1 MIIGKTSGIKIFDID
16 GNLKEI
22 LTINDDIDFSVV
34 DGRVLKGT
42 KCYYKGIGVPYSCHF
57 IPVIKHNEDQYDA
70 LELSDVF
77 YMGLRVA
84 KKSFIGKQGIFQ
96 EPYQTMFS
104 DFIGTCGVKELSIIE
119 NSMFFEMSSA
129 EILDS
134 VNYDTENM
142 QYYFKVN
149 YKCGRSKYIQT
160 GDPHKL
166 RSLIEYMLDS
176 HWNIVWDK
184 DSITDISANGMV
196 TDVGELF
203 VSKLLE
209 NKFGTVYSILY
220 SLGKRNFNKY
230 LEFLDIYDLNHETEM
245 SYVFNAAE
253 ILKKNNI
260 DTEKMF
266 PTVFLVDN
274 YKHIVLN
281 YLLTGRNCGH
291 CSFVDVGD
299 KIKDQY
305 IAGYK

>member
-1 MIIGKTSGIKIFDID
+1 MTDIQIYD
-16 GNLKEI
+16 SFGNTKDV
-22 LTINDDIDFSVV
+22 LTIKDDIDLNNV
-34 DGRVLKGT
+34 DGRVVKGT
-42 KCYYKGIGVPYSCHF
+42 NCYYKGIGVPYQFHF
-57 IPVIKHNEDQYDA
+57 IPVSSFDDNYNKLKE
-70 LELSDVF
+70 SDVF
-77 YMGLRVA
+77 YMGWQVV

-96 EPYQTMFS
+96 EPFQTMFT

-129 EILDS
+129 EILES

-149 YKCGRSKYIQT
+149 YRCGRSKYIQT
-160 GDPHKL
+160 GDPYRL

-176 HWNIVWDK
+176 NWNIIWDK

-203 VSKLLE
+203 VSSTLE
-209 NKFGTVYSILY
+209 NKLGTVYSILY

-230 LEFLDIYDLNHETEM
+230 IEFINLYDLNHENDM
-245 SYVFNAAE
+245 SYIFNSIE

-260 DTEKMF
+260 NTENMF
-266 PTVFLVDN
+266 PTNFLVDN
-274 YKHIVLN
+274 YKYIVLN

-291 CSFVDVGD
+291 CSFVDFGD
-299 KIKDQY
+299 KVKEEY
-305 IAGYK
+305 IARYK

>member
-1 MIIGKTSGIKIFDID
+1 MTDIKIYDAD
-16 GNLKEI
+16 GNIKDALI
-22 LTINDDIDFSVV
+22 INDEIDFSVI

-42 KCYYKGIGVPYSCHF
+42 KCYYKGIGVPYSFHF
-57 IPVIKHNEDQYDA
+57 ISKISYNENQYNA
-70 LELSDVF
+70 LEISDVF
-77 YMGLRVA
+77 YMGLQVE
-84 KKSFIGKQGIFQ
+84 KKAFIGKRGIFQ
-96 EPYQTMFS
+96 EPFQTMFS

-129 EILDS
+129 EILES

-149 YKCGRSKYIQT
+149 YKCGRSKYIET
-160 GDPHKL
+160 GDPYKL
-166 RSLIEYMLDS
+166 RSLIEYMLS
-176 HWNIVWDK
+176 SNWNIIWDK

-203 VSKLLE
+203 VSNTLE
-209 NKFGTVYSILY
+209 NKFGSVYSILY

-230 LEFLDIYDLNHETEM
+230 IEFLDVYNLNHEDEM
-245 SYVFNAAE
+245 SYVFNSAE

-266 PTVFLVDN
+266 TTNFMVDN
-274 YKHIVLN
+274 YKYIVLN

-291 CSFVDVGD
+291 CSFVDFGD
-299 KIKDQY
+299 KIRNEY
-305 IAGYK
+305 ISRYK